1 MSRATL
7 RIGATNRHFSDWLA
21 DESISIVTD
30 FEGVWVLIYVSNDGC
45 GIMIGDRG
53 EPNAIV
59 NGKLGS
65 SRSRLPVTPHR
76 GSLRGA

>member
-1 MSRATL
+1 M
-7 RIGATNRHFSDWLA
+7 A

-30 FEGVWVLIYVSNDGC
+30 FEGVGVPIYVSNDDR

-53 EPNAIV
+53 VTNAIV
-59 NGKLGS
+59 NGKHGGS
-65 SRSRLPVTPHR
+65 CSRLSVTPHR